1 MATQKFGEMRGG
13 DAYPAGSSECMAD
26 ASKWRDTVKES
37 KMANTTFQMLV
48 SFLIKVTIWA
58 MSEDHR
64 RKALS
69 ELLNLMLE
77 QLDVHL
83 GLSHDKAEYWTGWT
97 GTASKLH
104 KKVYQ
109 GAVMQDSLQI
119 ADKVTA
125 AKLDLMEWPAI
136 AGIALGFT
144 GHAMP
149 CAKES
154 DDPPPQNHVFS
165 DVSKAHLIRVKGLVL
180 ALQLRIKYGFTSLE
194 IERLDQVCGTETNT
208 GPTKL

>member
-1 MATQKFGEMRGG
+1 MNATEKFRDMRGG
-13 DAYPAGSSECMAD
+13 DTYPQGSLECMAD
-26 ASKWRDTVKES
+26 ASNWRETVKES
-37 KMANTTFQMLV
+37 KIANTTFQMLV
-48 SFLIKVTIWA
+48 SFLIKVALWA
-58 MSEDHR
+58 CREDFHR

-83 GLSHDKAEYWTGWT
+83 GFHHDEANYWTGWT
-97 GTASKLH
+97 GKASKFH
-104 KKVYQ
+104 NKVFD
-109 GAVMQDSLQI
+109 GDVMLDSLLI

-125 AKLDLMEWPAI
+125 TNLDLMEWPAI

-154 DDPPPQNHVFS
+154 DDPHPQNHVFS
-165 DVSKAHLIRVKGLVL
+165 DVSEAYLIRVKGLVL
-180 ALQLRIKYGFTSLE
+180 ALQLRIDTPKQPILYIVF
-194 IERLDQVCGTETNT
+194 
-208 GPTKL
+208 